1 VVFQYLPTRG
11 RNSKIFNTVSIGFV
25 LDLLKRTYHNMHH
38 GAMGG
43 FAFKAAAA
51 DAFQVCCLSTCPKTV
66 VFLTP
71 DAYHIR
77 I

>member
-11 RNSKIFNTVSIGFV
+11 RNSKIFNTVSVRFV
-25 LDLLKRTYHNMHH
+25 LDHNMHH
-38 GAMGG
+38 SVMGG

-51 DAFQVCCLSTCPKTV
+51 DAFQVCHLSTCPKTL

-77 I
+77 M